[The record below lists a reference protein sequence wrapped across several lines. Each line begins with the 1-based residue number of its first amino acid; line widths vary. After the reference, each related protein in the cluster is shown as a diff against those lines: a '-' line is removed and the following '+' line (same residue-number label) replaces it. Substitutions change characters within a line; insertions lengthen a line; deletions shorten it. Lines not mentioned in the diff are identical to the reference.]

1 MHDKQFKKL
10 TRPYFPF
17 PTSHGLKKIWKP
29 ARFQGSARRS
39 NYFEGWY
46 FKQVDADRLNSL
58 SLIPGISLNKSNPH
72 AFIQVIAGRT
82 GETQYYT
89 YPLSDFSHAR
99 DHFAIRIGKSCF
111 SDNGIALDAQ
121 QGDQQVKGELR
132 FTGQQYFPVSLR
144 RPGIMGWYRY
154 VPFME
159 CYHGVVSMDHGIAGS
174 LRFNGQAMD
183 FTDGKGY
190 IEKDWGSSMPKSW
203 IWTQCNHFDAER
215 TSLMLSIAR
224 IPWIGS
230 SFTGFLGFF
239 LLRGQAFH
247 FATYTGARIKHLE
260 HRGNEVDI
268 CIQDKDFF
276 LHILGEKEASA
287 PGGGS
292 LKAPS
297 SGQMERVIH
306 ESVNAKLHLVLMN
319 KNRKILFEG
328 SSNPAGLEMVGDTR
342 LLQP

>member
-1 MHDKQFKKL
+1 MHNKRFQQL
-10 TRPYFPF
+10 SSSSFPF
-17 PTSHGLKKIWKP
+17 PTSYGLKKIWEP

-46 FKQVDADRLNSL
+46 FKQVDDEGQKSL

-72 AFIQVIAGRT
+72 AFIQVIAGHT
-82 GETQYYT
+82 GETHYYH
-89 YPLSDFSHAR
+89 YPLSSFSYAR
-99 DHFAIRIGKSCF
+99 DRFALRIGKSYF
-111 SDNGIALDAQ
+111 SDERIELDAEE
-121 QGDQQVKGELR
+121 GDQQVKGELR
-132 FTGQQYFPVSLR
+132 FSAQQYFPVSLR

-159 CYHGVVSMDHGIAGS
+159 CYHGVVSMDHKIAGS
-174 LRFNGQAMD
+174 LRLNGHTLE
-183 FTDGKGY
+183 FTRGKGY

-239 LLRGQAFH
+239 LHRGQAYH
-247 FATYTGARIKHLE
+247 FATYTGARVKHLE
-260 HRGNEVDI
+260 HRDNEVDI
-268 CIQDKDFF
+268 CIQDKKFL
-276 LHILGEKEASA
+276 LHILGEKETSA
-287 PGGGS
+287 PGKGA
-292 LKAPS
+292 LKAPAA
-297 SGQMERVIH
+297 GQMERVIH
-306 ESVNAKLHLVLMN
+306 ESVNAKLHLVLMD

-328 SSNPAGLEMVGDTR
+328 SGNPAGLEMVGDTS